1 MPKVVNYEER
11 KAEIIEK
18 AKALFIK
25 RGYFNTNI
33 SDISNSCGFGRTT
46 IYQYFKNKDEIFYYA
61 ISETLEE
68 IKGKVETI
76 VTDKDLTIV
85 EKLKKLVFE
94 LTNEYEYN
102 HVFIIVAEICVILK
116 MQNNKIVNK
125 IKEYFQEIMDSINDL
140 ISQGIESKEIK
151 PIDSEGMAETIFSFI
166 NSFIIQ
172 QDSYSDI
179 DFKKRLSSLNILID
193 GLRA

>member
-1 MPKVVNYEER
+1 M
-11 KAEIIEK
+11 
-18 AKALFIK
+18 
-25 RGYFNTNI
+25 
-33 SDISNSCGFGRTT
+33 
-46 IYQYFKNKDEIFYYA
+46 
-61 ISETLEE
+61 EE

-116 MQNNKIVNK
+116 MENNKIVNK